1 MNSGNSNLNVG
12 GIALGFATGAL
23 IVMLLLWIGGGMF
36 HGSGMYN
43 GGGMFHGGGMM
54 GQGTM
59 WSNGGMGSIGA
70 AVLFIALAA
79 IIGALV
85 AIVHN
90 AVARK

>member
-1 MNSGNSNLNVG
+1 MKTSNANLNVG
-12 GIALGFATGAL
+12 GMALGFAAGSL
-23 IVMLLLWIGGGMF
+23 IVILPMWIGGGMF
-36 HGSGMYN
+36 Y

-59 WSNGGMGSIGA
+59 WSNGGMGSIGG

>member
-36 HGSGMYN
+36 HGGGMYN
-43 GGGMFHGGGMM
+43 GGGMM

-59 WSNGGMGSIGA
+59 WSNGGTGSIGA
-70 AVLFIALAA
+70 AILFIALAA

>member
-1 MNSGNSNLNVG
+1 MNSGSPNLNVG
-12 GIALGFATGAL
+12 GLAFGFGAGAL
-23 IVMLLLWIGGGMF
+23 VVILLMWIGGGMF
-36 HGSGMYN
+36 Y
-43 GGGMFHGGGMM
+43 GGRMFHGGGMM

-70 AVLFIALAA
+70 AILFIASAA

>member
-12 GIALGFATGAL
+12 GIALGFATGAI
-23 IVMLLLWIGGGMF
+23 IVILLMWIGGGMF
-36 HGSGMYN
+36 HGGGMYN
-43 GGGMFHGGGMM
+43 GGGMM

>member
-12 GIALGFATGAL
+12 GIALGFGTGAL
-23 IVMLLLWIGGGMF
+23 IVILLMWIGGGMF
-36 HGSGMYN
+36 HGGGMYN
-43 GGGMFHGGGMM
+43 GGGMM

-59 WSNGGMGSIGA
+59 WSNGGMGSIGG